1 MKDVKVTKVVKV
13 NETFVDVYYTF
24 KGLLF
29 KGEDRVS
36 IHINNWAA
44 KRLDGYNM
52 LSEKF
57 HKDINND
64 NNLIRL
70 LREALRLNGY
80 RLVGVHE
87 RR

>member
-1 MKDVKVTKVVKV
+1 MKDVKVTKVVKT
-13 NETFVDVYYTF
+13 NPNFVDVYYTY

-36 IHINNWAA
+36 IHINNWDE

-57 HKDINND
+57 HEDINKD

-70 LREALRLNGY
+70 LREALRLKGY

-87 RR
+87 RG